1 MRASH
6 AAVRTTK
13 PTSGAPCHPFGP
25 CVTWRDCPGLGAI
38 HPRKSTEGSVDDSIS
53 GSAAFRNVT
62 RAAHHIYR
70 DPEDETEDLRLL
82 FTSKSNYLARRPV
95 TLRFRI
101 RPWDEDI
108 PGPCQCPVD
117 SCEHEGRVVWEDDL
131 TDSRMAEQIWQQ
143 IAARN
148 KPRNDVAVQEAE
160 EFLYRVLDQGRQPPE
175 VVFALAKPER
185 ITPSALKRAKENLH
199 VLSVKEGFPARV
211 VAWELQEGEDV
222 NPRPAPRGEQ
232 WGDGSVFWASLNS
245 SSKCLR
251 NSQRS

>member
-1 MRASH
+1 MPDNWCAMPKQIEAKALFLETVVEHFGDRAGKSRRSTNNE
-6 AAVRTTK
+6 ADVRSALS
-13 PTSGAPCHPFGP
+13 PVSGR
-25 CVTWRDCPGLGAI
+25 VSTWRDCDGLGAI
-38 HPRKSTEGSVDDSIS
+38 HPRQEHRGQCRRFHLRFRSVPQCHPGSPPHLPRPR
-53 GSAAFRNVT
+53 G
-62 RAAHHIYR
+62 R
-70 DPEDETEDLRLL
+70 DRGPVRLL

-108 PGPCQCPVD
+108 SGPCQCPVD

-199 VLSVKEGFPARV
+199 VAERQGRV
-211 VAWELQEGEDV
+211 S
-222 NPRPAPRGEQ
+222 RP
-232 WGDGSVFWASLNS
+232 GS
-245 SSKCLR
+245 
-251 NSQRS
+251 